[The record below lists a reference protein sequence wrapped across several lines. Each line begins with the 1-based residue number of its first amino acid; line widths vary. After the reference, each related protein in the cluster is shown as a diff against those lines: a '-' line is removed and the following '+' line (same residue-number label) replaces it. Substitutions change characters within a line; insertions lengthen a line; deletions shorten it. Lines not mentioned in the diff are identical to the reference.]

1 MVFLSPEGLTMAIL
15 IDAEKC
21 NGCMLCLEICALGN
35 FERGDDGKVHSA
47 EGPSCFACGHCVAFC
62 PTGAMTHAALDS
74 SQFRKMDESARPS
87 FEQFLE
93 FLKMRRSRRE
103 FKPDPVPRSEI
114 EKLLLAAVEAPSA
127 LNNQSVEYTAV
138 CDPAAIKGLS
148 DRAAMAVKRMAGMMR
163 NPVLAV
169 AVGLFAH
176 TTYREMMEF
185 LPLMDRLTK
194 LQAEGRDMM
203 LYNAPCVIL
212 LHAPK
217 SDMCAAMDAVFNA
230 ENILLAAE
238 TLGLGACVIGF
249 IYEPMNRDPEMK
261 RLAGIPKDHKVFSA
275 IALGYP
281 RFKYRA
287 SPPKNPPIAHF
298 VGPV

>member
-1 MVFLSPEGLTMAIL
+1 MAITV
-15 IDAEKC
+15 DAEKC
-21 NGCMLCLEICALGN
+21 NGCMLCLEICVLGN

-47 EGPSCFACGHCVAFC
+47 DGSSCFACGHCVAFC
-62 PTGAMTHAALDS
+62 PTGAMSHSALDS
-74 SQFRKMDESARPS
+74 SQFEKLDQSARPS
-87 FEQFLE
+87 FEQFLK

-114 EKLLLAAVEAPSA
+114 EKLLLAAVEAPSS

-138 CDPAAIKGLS
+138 TDPAALQGISERAAIAVGKMARMMKNPLLKGLM
-148 DRAAMAVKRMAGMMR
+148 RLTARRMYESIA
-163 NPVLAV
+163 PFV
-169 AVGLFAH
+169 
-176 TTYREMMEF
+176 
-185 LPLMDRLTK
+185 PLMDWMLE
-194 LQAEGRDMM
+194 LQARGRDMM
-203 LYNAPCVIL
+203 IYNAPCLIL

-217 SDMCAAMDAVFNA
+217 WDICAPMDAVFNA

-249 IYEPMNRDPEMK
+249 VFEPMNKDLRMK
-261 RLAGIPKDHKVFSA
+261 ALAGIPKDHKVFSA

-287 SPPKNPPIAHF
+287 SPPKNPPITHF